1 MAGGPTPHPGGS
13 SDDARLSPA
22 FLDTNVLI
30 RHLTGDPPA
39 RARRATAFLERAEQ
53 LLLPDLIV
61 AEVVYV
67 LESFYEVERQRVA
80 ELVRAVIGFPA
91 MLVVD
96 EPLLLRALEVY
107 EVDRLDFAEAYLVAS
122 AEASGVELVASF
134 DRDLDRMPTIR
145 RSEPSA
151 QRSVPS

>member
-1 MAGGPTPHPGGS
+1 MS
-13 SDDARLSPA
+13 A

-39 RARRATAFLERAEQ
+39 QARRATAFLEEAEE
-53 LLLPDLIV
+53 LLVPDLIV

-80 ELVRAVIGFPA
+80 ELVRAIVGFPA
-91 MLVVD
+91 VVVAD

-107 EVDRLDFAEAYLVAS
+107 EVERLDFAEAYLVAS
-122 AEASGVELVASF
+122 AEATGVETIASF
-134 DRDLDRMPTIR
+134 DREIDRLTTVR
-145 RSEPSA
+145 RVEPA
-151 QRSVPS
+151 

>member
-1 MAGGPTPHPGGS
+1 MSGS
-13 SDDARLSPA
+13 

-39 RARRATAFLERAEQ
+39 QARRASAFLATADE

-67 LESFYEVERQRVA
+67 LESFYEVERARVA

-91 MLVVD
+91 IVVVD
-96 EPLLLRALEVY
+96 VAVLLRALEVY
-107 EVDRLDFAEAYLVAS
+107 ELERIDFAEAYLVAS
-122 AEASGVELVASF
+122 AEASGVGVIASF
-134 DRDLDRMPTIR
+134 DRSIDRVSTVQRIEPT
-145 RSEPSA
+145 
-151 QRSVPS
+151 

>member
-1 MAGGPTPHPGGS
+1 
-13 SDDARLSPA
+13 LSA

-30 RHLTGDPPA
+30 RHLTGDP
-39 RARRATAFLERAEQ
+39 RSQGRRATAFLERADE

-80 ELVRAVIGFPA
+80 ELVRATITFPA
-91 MLVVD
+91 IVVTD

-107 EVDRLDFAEAYLVAS
+107 EVERIDFAEAYLIAS
-122 AEASGVELVASF
+122 AEASGVETIASF
-134 DRDLDRMPTIR
+134 DRAIDRVTTVR
-145 RSEPSA
+145 RIEPS
-151 QRSVPS
+151 